1 MASYTGAVCRLCR
14 REGQKLFLKGERCY
28 SDKCGIGRRQYAPG
42 QHGQGR
48 KKMSEYGI
56 QLREKQKARRYYG
69 ILERQCQ
76 KYFEIANKRA
86 GVTGENFLSILESR
100 LDNVIYRL
108 GFSTSRPEARQLVMH
123 GHFTVNGK
131 KVDIPSFLVKPGDV
145 ISIKEKS
152 RESAKIKDILE
163 ATSSRTIPKWL
174 EIDRNTLTAKVLAYA
189 QREDIDI
196 PIEEHLIVEYYS
208 K

>member
-1 MASYTGAVCRLCR
+1 
-14 REGQKLFLKGERCY
+14 
-28 SDKCGIGRRQYAPG
+28 
-42 QHGQGR
+42 
-48 KKMSEYGI
+48 
-56 QLREKQKARRYYG
+56 
-69 ILERQCQ
+69 
-76 KYFEIANKRA
+76 
-86 GVTGENFLSILESR
+86 
-100 LDNVIYRL
+100 
-108 GFSTSRPEARQLVMH
+108 MH